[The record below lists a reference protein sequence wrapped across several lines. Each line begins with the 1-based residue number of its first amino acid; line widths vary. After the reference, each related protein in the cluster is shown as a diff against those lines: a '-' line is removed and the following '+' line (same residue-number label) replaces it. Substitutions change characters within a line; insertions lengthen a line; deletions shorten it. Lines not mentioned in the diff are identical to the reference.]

1 MAANSQE
8 TWWSAALLPS
18 FICALKRLWLSL
30 IFLSCFT
37 FGFGWNYWH
46 GHLFSH
52 HHFAWCV
59 LWSLLPL
66 QSLQSYCIWSNSFP
80 QGACPGPKDCCGFN
94 SPLQCKSSTLFFC
107 LRSVLLAHKRP
118 DSFLR
123 RLFLDSTYVS
133 FVVCVLRWQS
143 LVSPPPQ

>member
-94 SPLQCKSSTLFFC
+94 SPLQWMHFVCMCGHPNYAATLIGSASEASVLPRAARPSDAPPSSTPAC
-107 LRSVLLAHKRP
+107 LMI
-118 DSFLR
+118 
-123 RLFLDSTYVS
+123 
-133 FVVCVLRWQS
+133 
-143 LVSPPPQ
+143 